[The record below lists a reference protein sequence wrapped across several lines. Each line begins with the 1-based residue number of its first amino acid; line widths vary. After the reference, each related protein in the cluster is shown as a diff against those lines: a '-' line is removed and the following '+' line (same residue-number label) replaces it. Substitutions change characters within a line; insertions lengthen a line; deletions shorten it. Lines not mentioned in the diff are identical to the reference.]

1 MNRRDAKLDKY
12 LGKVVTVTFW
22 DYWKIT
28 GILEFDRPFDGSE
41 VGSNKYSLHTSDG
54 YIYYFR
60 KSYVKKIKE
69 VGKEKNG

>member
-1 MNRRDAKLDKY
+1 MNRRSAKLDKY

-22 DYWKIT
+22 DWCEIT
-28 GILEFDRPFDGSE
+28 GILEFDRPFAGLE
-41 VGSNKYSLHTSDG
+41 VGSNKYSLHTSNG
-54 YIYYFR
+54 SIYYFR